1 MIILCGLFATLAHA
15 SLSRAMQFQCKNIP
29 EYKKGDLNAD
39 DQWIADKI
47 KGFIPESGAAS
58 LRLLSMTQ
66 DAPEVALAI
75 QEIRST
81 CHDYR
86 AGKIEEY
93 AADSRLSGYE
103 EIIQSFEEK
112 LSREAESL
120 AATGDVTKISV
131 IRGIMT
137 RVATA
142 GRQNALL
149 GEDMLADAARNIML
163 RTVDNFDTA
172 FSQKCKGQSFDR
184 DIALAL
190 ERQRVVL
197 GLGEQD
203 NVMHCAYR
211 HAEAKWSSG
220 INDITWKH
228 CGIIVGTGKVK
239 ITGLFVGNGEGS
251 LGPDSTGD
259 YSAHFTKFGKSSSD
273 LKETGTMNFH
283 CVQSVACDCLQHP
296 AKDECKGVDT
306 SQIKNELSIKGNS
319 FTGTIYYPAP
329 IGPRAPD
336 DPELARKGIL
346 GQDYPVTFKKEDHPC
361 DPDEEESKK

>member
-1 MIILCGLFATLAHA
+1 
-15 SLSRAMQFQCKNIP
+15 MQFQCKNIP

-103 EIIQSFEEK
+103 DIIQSFEEK
-112 LSREAESL
+112 LSRQAESL
-120 AATGDVTKISV
+120 AATGDVTQIAT

-137 RVATA
+137 DVAA
-142 GRQNALL
+142 VGRQDSLL
-149 GEDMLADAARNIML
+149 GEDMLADAARQIMI

-172 FSQKCKGQSFDR
+172 FSQNCKDQSFDL

-190 ERQRVVL
+190 ERQRSEL

-211 HAEAKWSSG
+211 HAEAKWASG
-220 INDITWKH
+220 TDAITWKH
-228 CGIIVGTGKVK
+228 CGIIVGTWKVK
-239 ITGLFVGNGEGS
+239 LTGLFVGNGEGS
-251 LGPDSTGD
+251 LGSDSTGD
-259 YSAHFTKFGKSSSD
+259 YSAHFTNMGKFRSD
-273 LKETGTMNFH
+273 LKETGTMNLH
-283 CVQSVACDCLQHP
+283 CVQSTACDCLQHP
-296 AKDECKGVDT
+296 ARDECKGIDT
-306 SQIKNELSIKGNS
+306 SQIKNVLSVRGDS
-319 FTGTIYYPAP
+319 FTGTIYFPAP
-329 IGPRAPD
+329 IGPRSPE
-336 DPELARKGIL
+336 DPELMRKGL
-346 GQDYPVTFKKEDHPC
+346 LWQDYPVTFKKVDHPC
-361 DPDEEESKK
+361 NPDEEASEN

>member
-1 MIILCGLFATLAHA
+1 MILLCALFTPLAHA
-15 SLSRAMQFQCKNIP
+15 SQSRAMQFQCKNIP

-86 AGKIEEY
+86 AGKVEEY

-120 AATGDVTKISV
+120 AATGDVTKIAT

-137 RVATA
+137 DVAA
-142 GRQNALL
+142 VGRQNSLL
-149 GEDMLADAARNIML
+149 GEDMLADAARQIMI
-163 RTVDNFDTA
+163 RTVDSFDTA
-172 FSQKCKGQSFDR
+172 FSQNCKGQSFDR

-190 ERQRVVL
+190 ERQRSEL

-203 NVMHCAYR
+203 NVLHCAYR

-220 INDITWKH
+220 ANEITWKH
-228 CGIIVGTGKVK
+228 CGIITGTWKLK
-239 ITGLFVGNGEGS
+239 MTGLFVGDGEGS

-259 YSAHFTKFGKSSSD
+259 YSAHITKFGRSSSD
-273 LKETGTMNFH
+273 LKETGTMNLH
-283 CVQSVACDCLQHP
+283 CVQSTACDCLQHP
-296 AKDECKGVDT
+296 ARDECKGIDT
-306 SQIKNELSIKGNS
+306 SQIKNMLSVRGDS
-319 FTGTIYYPAP
+319 FTGTIYYPKP
-329 IGPRAPD
+329 LGPRAPE
-336 DPELARKGIL
+336 DPELIRKGVL
-346 GQDYPVTFKKEDHPC
+346 GQDYPVTFKKVDNPC
-361 DPDEEESKK
+361 DPGEEPEK